1 MQPDRRRCWRYQV
14 DAGWAWVVCFAS
26 FFAHS
31 VLFGTIQS
39 FGTLFIS
46 LLNEFKSG
54 ESATGRPIKCLIYRC
69 AYFNISA
76 IGISLPI
83 DSDTIL
89 YISQFSTIV
98 ECGP

>member
-1 MQPDRRRCWRYQV
+1 MQPDRRRYWRYQV

-54 ESATGRPIKCLIYRC
+54 ESATGKHIISYGY

-76 IGISLPI
+76 IGILLLIGS
-83 DSDTIL
+83 DSTVYQSI
-89 YISQFSTIV
+89 YYNGRV
-98 ECGP
+98 WA

>member
-1 MQPDRRRCWRYQV
+1 MLDLMQPDRRRCWRYQV

-54 ESATGRPIKCLIYRC
+54 ESATGRPIKFLMDVLI
-69 AYFNISA
+69 
-76 IGISLPI
+76 
-83 DSDTIL
+83 
-89 YISQFSTIV
+89 STFLQSV
-98 ECGP
+98 FRYL

>member
-1 MQPDRRRCWRYQV
+1 MQPDRRRYWRYQV

-54 ESATGRPIKCLIYRC
+54 ESATGKHIISYGC

-76 IGISLPI
+76 IGILLLI
-83 DSDTIL
+83 DSDTCTVYQSI
-89 YISQFSTIV
+89 YYNDRV
-98 ECGP
+98 WA